1 MQILAQ
7 HGGII
12 LVAAAPLHLLEQ
24 LIARRSSDSE
34 VQIMRQSD
42 LAGDLH
48 VFQHVFDGK
57 VRREIAT
64 EHFWQ
69 LHRQRAGITCVDAH
83 GFDEFFQ
90 R

>member
-1 MQILAQ
+1 MPILAQ

-12 LVAAAPLHLLEQ
+12 VVAVAPLHLLEQ

-48 VFQHVFDGK
+48 VFKYVFDGK
-57 VRREIAT
+57 VRRE
-64 EHFWQ
+64 
-69 LHRQRAGITCVDAH
+69 
-83 GFDEFFQ
+83 
-90 R
+90 